1 MITRALLVGLLPVL
15 LLFQAVAANELGET
29 TCETYYA
36 LEMRIIDEQR
46 SYAIQDAILSA
57 ETKGNGEEQ
66 DERLTE
72 RAAQQ
77 ASKRFVFDSEAAR
90 RTFER
95 CVARAKQELEKPS

>member
-1 MITRALLVGLLPVL
+1 MITRAFLVGLLPAL
-15 LLFQAVAANELGET
+15 LVAQAAANELGET

-57 ETKGNGEEQ
+57 ETNGNGDEQ
-66 DERLTE
+66 DEHLAE

-90 RTFER
+90 RTLER
-95 CVARAKQELEKPS
+95 CLARTNREPEKPS